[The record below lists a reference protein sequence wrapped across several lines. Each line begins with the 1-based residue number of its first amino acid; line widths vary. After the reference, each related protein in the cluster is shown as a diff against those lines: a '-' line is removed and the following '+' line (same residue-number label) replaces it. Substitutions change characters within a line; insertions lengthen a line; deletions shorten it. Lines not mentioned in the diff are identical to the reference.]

1 MTGSDFENAALE
13 EIAQKLRTDSLD
25 SLQLLSCLNDNPICS
40 VQVDTDVPCVTVVWK
55 RYATSMQLRF
65 VHENILAL
73 LKQHNLRAVLGDDT
87 ALPTIHVEDR
97 RWITENWLPRATAA
111 GLVVAANVK
120 PTAPWAQAAVSS
132 VQGILSRYMNIGSFE
147 SWENARA
154 WLRNAVAIVPASLLP
169 GADPSRAD

>member
-1 MTGSDFENAALE
+1 MIGSDPEQAALE
-13 EIAQKLRTDSLD
+13 EMAQKLRSDSLD

-40 VQVDTDVPCVTVVWK
+40 VQVDADVPCVAVVWK

-73 LKQHNLRAVLGDDT
+73 LKQHSLRALLGDDT

-97 RWITENWLPRATAA
+97 RWITESWLPRATAA
-111 GLVVAANVK
+111 GLVVIANVK

-132 VQGILSRYMNIGSFE
+132 VQGILARYMNIGSFE
-147 SWENARA
+147 DWETARA
-154 WLRNAVAIVPASLLP
+154 WLRNAAAVAARGPHPV
-169 GADPSRAD
+169 ADPLSPD